1 MGKMGRGLCAI
12 RSDDTSKRVFEK
24 GYVSTSFDRNGLVLF
39 TRNIKHIGV
48 FAALL
53 PHPTSSTT
61 LFPKAEIQFFMLC
74 FLPFPKVGINDSMFL
89 PFRLPKSTYH
99 SHMSL
104 FQKYPH
110 QF

>member
-12 RSDDTSKRVFEK
+12 RSDDTSKNVFGK

-53 PHPTSSTT
+53 PHPTFPP
-61 LFPKAEIQFFMLC
+61 LF
-74 FLPFPKVGINDSMFL
+74 
-89 PFRLPKSTYH
+89 
-99 SHMSL
+99 
-104 FQKYPH
+104 FQKLRSNSSCCAFSPF
-110 QF
+110 QK